1 VTICCRTAGDMFWS
15 SVADWQPGWGK
26 NSSTSHTYGEKTAI
40 ERDGPVNPVELWQAT
55 VTASTILKD

>member
-1 VTICCRTAGDMFWS
+1 MFWS